1 MCKVS
6 IEVWNKYV
14 DKNNNEINAEA
25 KDGDIEVDKLEINKI
40 RKERNKLKK
49 YIKAGED
56 LQLYN
61 ETVGL
66 EIYKKE
72 ECINNIKEKIN
83 KEKKAIYRLNRVM
96 DLLK

>member
-1 MCKVS
+1 MYNDIILEI
-6 IEVWNKYV
+6 IEHV
-14 DKNNNEINAEA
+14 
-25 KDGDIEVDKLEINKI
+25 KDDIEVDKLEINKI

-61 ETVGL
+61 ETLGL
-66 EIYKKE
+66 EIFKKE

>member
-1 MCKVS
+1 MYED
-6 IEVWNKYV
+6 IIL
-14 DKNNNEINAEA
+14 EIIQHV
-25 KDGDIEVDKLEINKI
+25 KDDIEVDKLEINKI

-61 ETVGL
+61 ETLGL
-66 EIYKKE
+66 EIFKKE

-83 KEKKAIYRLNRVM
+83 KEKKAIYRLNRVI

>member
-1 MCKVS
+1 MYEDII
-6 IEVWNKYV
+6 IE
-14 DKNNNEINAEA
+14 IIQHI
-25 KDGDIEVDKLEINKI
+25 KDDIEVDKLEINKI

-61 ETVGL
+61 ETLGL
-66 EIYKKE
+66 EIFKKE

>member
-1 MCKVS
+1 MYEDIILEI
-6 IEVWNKYV
+6 IEHV
-14 DKNNNEINAEA
+14 
-25 KDGDIEVDKLEINKI
+25 KDDIEVDKLEISKI

-61 ETVGL
+61 ETLGL
-66 EIYKKE
+66 EIFKKE
-72 ECINNIKEKIN
+72 ECINIIKEKIN

>member
-1 MCKVS
+1 MYED
-6 IEVWNKYV
+6 ILL
-14 DKNNNEINAEA
+14 EIIQHV
-25 KDGDIEVDKLEINKI
+25 KDDIEVDKLEINKI

-61 ETVGL
+61 ETLGL
-66 EIYKKE
+66 EIFKKE
-72 ECINNIKEKIN
+72 ECINNIKEKIT

>member
-1 MCKVS
+1 MYDDIILEI
-6 IEVWNKYV
+6 IEHV
-14 DKNNNEINAEA
+14 
-25 KDGDIEVDKLEINKI
+25 KDDIEVDKLEINKI

-61 ETVGL
+61 ETLGL
-66 EIYKKE
+66 EIFKKE

-96 DLLK
+96 ELLK

>member
-1 MCKVS
+1 MYED
-6 IEVWNKYV
+6 IIL
-14 DKNNNEINAEA
+14 EIIQHV
-25 KDGDIEVDKLEINKI
+25 KDDIEVDKLEINKI

-49 YIKAGED
+49 YIKVGED

-66 EIYKKE
+66 EIFKKE

-83 KEKKAIYRLNRVM
+83 KEKKAIYRLNKAI

>member
-1 MCKVS
+1 MYED
-6 IEVWNKYV
+6 IIL
-14 DKNNNEINAEA
+14 EIIQHV
-25 KDGDIEVDKLEINKI
+25 KDDIEVDKLEINKI

-61 ETVGL
+61 ETLGL

-83 KEKKAIYRLNRVM
+83 KEKKAIYRLNKAIE
-96 DLLK
+96 LLK

>member
-1 MCKVS
+1 MYEEK
-6 IEVWNKYV
+6 ILELIQQI
-14 DKNNNEINAEA
+14 KN
-25 KDGDIEVDKLEINKI
+25 DIEADKLEINEI
-40 RKERNKLKK
+40 RKRKNKLKK
-49 YIKAGED
+49 YIKVGED

-66 EIYKKE
+66 EIFKKE

>member
-1 MCKVS
+1 MYEEK
-6 IEVWNKYV
+6 I
-14 DKNNNEINAEA
+14 NEIIQQV
-25 KDGDIEVDKLEINKI
+25 KVDIEIDKLELRKI

-49 YIKAGED
+49 YIKVGED

-61 ETVGL
+61 ETLGL
-66 EIYKKE
+66 EIFKKE

-83 KEKKAIYRLNRVM
+83 KEKKAIYRLNKVM

>member
-1 MCKVS
+1 MYED
-6 IEVWNKYV
+6 IIL
-14 DKNNNEINAEA
+14 EIIQHV
-25 KDGDIEVDKLEINKI
+25 KDDIEVDKLEINKI

>member
-1 MCKVS
+1 MY
-6 IEVWNKYV
+6 E
-14 DKNNNEINAEA
+14 DKILEIIKNV
-25 KDGDIEVDKLEINKI
+25 KDDIEVDKLEINKI

-72 ECINNIKEKIN
+72 DCINNIKEKIN
-83 KEKKAIYRLNRVM
+83 KEKKAIYRLNIVM
-96 DLLK
+96 ELLK

>member
-1 MCKVS
+1 MY
-6 IEVWNKYV
+6 E
-14 DKNNNEINAEA
+14 EIILEIIQHV
-25 KDGDIEVDKLEINKI
+25 KDDIEVDKLEINKI

-49 YIKAGED
+49 YIKVGED

-61 ETVGL
+61 ESLGL
-66 EIYKKE
+66 EIFKKE

-83 KEKKAIYRLNRVM
+83 KEKKAIYRLNKVM

>member
-1 MCKVS
+1 MLEDKILEI
-6 IEVWNKYV
+6 IEHV
-14 DKNNNEINAEA
+14 
-25 KDGDIEVDKLEINKI
+25 KDDIEVDKLEINKI

-61 ETVGL
+61 ETLGL
-66 EIYKKE
+66 EIFKKE

-83 KEKKAIYRLNRVM
+83 KEKKAIYRLNKAM
-96 DLLK
+96 ELLK

>member
-1 MCKVS
+1 MYDDIILEI
-6 IEVWNKYV
+6 IEHV
-14 DKNNNEINAEA
+14 
-25 KDGDIEVDKLEINKI
+25 KDAIEVDKLEINKI

-61 ETVGL
+61 ETLGL
-66 EIYKKE
+66 EIFKKE

-96 DLLK
+96 ELLK

>member
-1 MCKVS
+1 MYED
-6 IEVWNKYV
+6 IIL
-14 DKNNNEINAEA
+14 EIIQHV
-25 KDGDIEVDKLEINKI
+25 KDDIQVDKLEINKI

-66 EIYKKE
+66 EIFKKE

-83 KEKKAIYRLNRVM
+83 KEKKALYRLNRVM

>member
-1 MCKVS
+1 MYED
-6 IEVWNKYV
+6 IIL
-14 DKNNNEINAEA
+14 EIIQHV
-25 KDGDIEVDKLEINKI
+25 KDDIEVDKLEINKI

-61 ETVGL
+61 ETLGL
-66 EIYKKE
+66 EIFKKE

-83 KEKKAIYRLNRVM
+83 KEKNAIYRLNRVM

>member
-1 MCKVS
+1 MYDDIILEI
-6 IEVWNKYV
+6 IEHV
-14 DKNNNEINAEA
+14 
-25 KDGDIEVDKLEINKI
+25 KDAIEVDKLEINKI

-61 ETVGL
+61 ETLGL
-66 EIYKKE
+66 EIFKKE
-72 ECINNIKEKIN
+72 ECINNIKEKIT

-96 DLLK
+96 ELLK

>member
-1 MCKVS
+1 MYEDII
-6 IEVWNKYV
+6 IEIIEHV
-14 DKNNNEINAEA
+14 
-25 KDGDIEVDKLEINKI
+25 KDDIEVDKLEINKI

-72 ECINNIKEKIN
+72 ECINNIKERIN
-83 KEKKAIYRLNRVM
+83 KEKKAIYRLNKAIE
-96 DLLK
+96 LLN

>member
-1 MCKVS
+1 MY
-6 IEVWNKYV
+6 EVKILEII
-14 DKNNNEINAEA
+14 KNIKN
-25 KDGDIEVDKLEINKI
+25 DIEVDKLEINKI

-66 EIYKKE
+66 EIFKKE
-72 ECINNIKEKIN
+72 DCINSIKEKIN
-83 KEKKAIYRLNRVM
+83 KEKKAIYRLNRVI

>member
-1 MCKVS
+1 MYEEK
-6 IEVWNKYV
+6 ILEIIQQI
-14 DKNNNEINAEA
+14 KN
-25 KDGDIEVDKLEINKI
+25 DIEADKLEINEI
-40 RKERNKLKK
+40 RKRKNKLKK
-49 YIKAGED
+49 YIKVGED

-83 KEKKAIYRLNRVM
+83 KEKKAIYRLNKAI

>member
-1 MCKVS
+1 MYED
-6 IEVWNKYV
+6 IIL
-14 DKNNNEINAEA
+14 EIIQHI
-25 KDGDIEVDKLEINKI
+25 KDDIEVDKLEINKI

-61 ETVGL
+61 ETLGL
-66 EIYKKE
+66 EIFKKE

>member
-1 MCKVS
+1 MYEDII
-6 IEVWNKYV
+6 IEIIQHV
-14 DKNNNEINAEA
+14 
-25 KDGDIEVDKLEINKI
+25 KDDIEVDKLEINKI

-61 ETVGL
+61 ETLGL
-66 EIYKKE
+66 EIFKKE
-72 ECINNIKEKIN
+72 EFINNIKEKIN

>member
-1 MCKVS
+1 MY
-6 IEVWNKYV
+6 E
-14 DKNNNEINAEA
+14 DKISEIIQHV
-25 KDGDIEVDKLEINKI
+25 KDDIEVDKLEINKI

-61 ETVGL
+61 ETLGL
-66 EIYKKE
+66 EIFKKE

-83 KEKKAIYRLNRVM
+83 KEKKAIYRLNKAM
-96 DLLK
+96 NLLK

>member
-1 MCKVS
+1 MYENM
-6 IEVWNKYV
+6 IF
-14 DKNNNEINAEA
+14 EIIQHV
-25 KDGDIEVDKLEINKI
+25 KDDIEVDKLEINKI

-61 ETVGL
+61 DTLGL
-66 EIYKKE
+66 EIFRKE
-72 ECINNIKEKIN
+72 ECINDIKEKIN

>member
-1 MCKVS
+1 M
-6 IEVWNKYV
+6 
-14 DKNNNEINAEA
+14 
-25 KDGDIEVDKLEINKI
+25 KLEINKI

-61 ETVGL
+61 ESLGL
-66 EIYKKE
+66 EIFKKE
-72 ECINNIKEKIN
+72 ECINNIKKRIN
-83 KEKKAIYRLNRVM
+83 KEKKAIYRLNKAI

>member
-1 MCKVS
+1 MYED
-6 IEVWNKYV
+6 IIL
-14 DKNNNEINAEA
+14 EIIQHV
-25 KDGDIEVDKLEINKI
+25 KDDIEVDKLEINKI

-61 ETVGL
+61 ETLGL
-66 EIYKKE
+66 EIFKKE

>member
-1 MCKVS
+1 MYED
-6 IEVWNKYV
+6 IIL
-14 DKNNNEINAEA
+14 EIIQHV
-25 KDGDIEVDKLEINKI
+25 KDDIEVDKLEINKI

-61 ETVGL
+61 ETLGL
-66 EIYKKE
+66 EIFKKE

-83 KEKKAIYRLNRVM
+83 KEKKAIYRLNKVM
-96 DLLK
+96 YLLK

>member
-1 MCKVS
+1 MYED
-6 IEVWNKYV
+6 IIL
-14 DKNNNEINAEA
+14 EIIQHV
-25 KDGDIEVDKLEINKI
+25 KDDIEVEKLEINKI

-61 ETVGL
+61 ETLGL
-66 EIYKKE
+66 EIFKKE

-83 KEKKAIYRLNRVM
+83 KEKKAIYRLNKAM
-96 DLLK
+96 ELLK